1 MLKKE
6 QWIMLFFVMLVFA
19 FSSLY
24 ISKQTNAITQSAQKV
39 VHQAH
44 LSDSWYPHDPAA
56 LHEEI
61 NSYLTTAH
69 QDLLVTTDPNLVRAL
84 IVPHAGHFYSGL
96 CAAAAYQTLREYVA
110 GQPTKNLAITRVVI
124 LAPSHTTYFQG
135 VALPDYTAYQ
145 TPLGMIDVDQKA
157 VMQLAA
163 HSYFSFNSQA
173 HAREHAVEI
182 QLPFLQET
190 IASFKIVPLIVGVLN
205 DDSLAS
211 IRSALRTLIDQQTLL
226 VISSDFMHH
235 GPQFNYAMFSNNIGS
250 CIQYVDSSAIR
261 AITTPSLNDF
271 QDLLNRTGTTICG
284 QNPIKIFLSLC
295 EHQDVGSLSAH
306 LACYYTSAQLQQAWD
321 GTQINGTKL
330 FESAP
335 DAVAAESVSYV
346 GLVFGR
352 PAPVRAENVLTVYEK
367 KALLRSA
374 RQVIANALAPADTQ
388 VEEHLLWP
396 PLSPAMLRNTGAFVT
411 LNTKDGNLRGCIGQ
425 IIPTGPLFKTVT
437 EMAKAAALRDRRF
450 SPVTASELD
459 DLVIDITLLSPPHPV
474 HSVDEIEIGRHGII
488 LKKLNPDGSQRAT
501 SVFLPQVPGSFGWTR
516 EETLGHLSTK
526 AGLAPD
532 AWKEDCLFEVFE
544 GFEIHE

>member
-1 MLKKE
+1 MV
-6 QWIMLFFVMLVFA
+6 FFVIAVFA

-24 ISKQTNAITQSAQKV
+24 ISRQTNAITQSAQKI

-44 LSDSWYPHDPAA
+44 LSDSWYPHDPAT
-56 LHEEI
+56 LHQEI
-61 NSYLTTAH
+61 NNYLAIAR
-69 QDLLVTTDPNLVRAL
+69 QDLLVQTDPNLVRAL

-96 CAAAAYQTLREYVA
+96 CAAAAYQTLREHIA
-110 GQPTKNLAITRVVI
+110 KTPTKNLAITRVVI

-163 HSYFSFNSQA
+163 HSYFSFNGQA
-173 HAREHAVEI
+173 HAREHALEI

-190 IASFKIVPLIVGVLN
+190 IASFKIVPLIVGALN
-205 DDSLAS
+205 DESCES
-211 IRSALRTLIDQQTLL
+211 IRSALCTLIDQQTLL

-235 GPQFNYAMFSNNIGS
+235 GLKFNYAPFSDNIGP

-271 QDLLNRTGTTICG
+271 QDLLNKTGTTICG

-295 EHQDVGSLSAH
+295 EHNDLGLLNAQ
-306 LACYYTSAQLQQAWD
+306 LACYYTSAQLQQAWN

-330 FESAP
+330 FQGATDS
-335 DAVAAESVSYV
+335 VAAESVSYV

-352 PAPVRAENVLTVYEK
+352 PMPVKAEDSLTNYEK
-367 KALLRSA
+367 KSLLRTA
-374 RQVIANALAPADTQ
+374 RQAIANALAPADTQ
-388 VEEHLLWP
+388 VEEHFLWP
-396 PLSPAMLRNTGAFVT
+396 PLSPAMLRSTGAFVT

-425 IIPTGPLFKTVT
+425 IMPVGPLFKTVID
-437 EMAKAAALRDRRF
+437 MAKAAALRDRRF

-459 DLVIDITLLSPPHPV
+459 DLVIDITILSPPHSV
-474 HSVDEIEIGRHGII
+474 NSVDEIEIGRHGII

-501 SVFLPQVPGSFGWTR
+501 SVFLPQVPGSFGWTK

-532 AWKEDCLFEVFE
+532 AWKEACLFEVFE
-544 GFEIHE
+544 GFEIYE